1 MSALRI
7 VSMLVL
13 LCCTTVAAVGADTAA
28 PDAVTVAVPPPGPL
42 YAAPTEADRSGR
54 ILAEVHVNGRG
65 PYRFIIDTGA
75 NRSAVSPRLVTDLGL
90 LPSAAGVLQTHGV
103 TGAASLPA
111 VDVAELRAGDFAY
124 DPGPLPVLAGLVLGD
139 SDGILGTEGLSGARV
154 EVDFTS
160 DRVSITQS
168 DGRRAARGYFVVP
181 VQSYRGLLLV
191 KGKAGRIPVRAIID
205 TGAERTLGNAL
216 LRDALVGKVGRD
228 GQARSRVIGATD
240 VSYDGTSFKVPALH
254 IGSASLYNMP
264 VTFGDMHVF
273 DVWGLTSEPAVLVGM
288 DVIGKLRR
296 FAVDYRRSEVQLMPT
311 GPVRSTV
318 RKCGPTE
325 CQSRIPEPDST

>member
-1 MSALRI
+1 MSAFRA
-7 VSMLVL
+7 VAFALVL
-13 LCCTTVAAVGADTAA
+13 LSACSAAVAEEMPAQAQGPEATK
-28 PDAVTVAVPPPGPL
+28 PEPL
-42 YAAPTEADRSGR
+42 YAAPSKEDRSGR
-54 ILAEVHVNGRG
+54 ILAAVHVNGRG

-75 NRSAVSPRLVTDLGL
+75 NRSAVSPRLVADLGL
-90 LPSAAGVLQTHGV
+90 QPSVAGVLQTHGV
-103 TGAASLPA
+103 TGEASLPA

-139 SDGILGTEGLSGARV
+139 SDGILGTEGLSGARL
-154 EVDFTS
+154 EVDFANDS
-160 DRVSITQS
+160 VSITQS
-168 DGRRAARGYFVVP
+168 DGKRAAKGYFVVP

-191 KGKAGRIPVRAIID
+191 KGKAGRLPVRAIID

-216 LRDALVGKVGRD
+216 LRDALVGKVGRG
-228 GQARSRVIGATD
+228 GQSQSRVIGATD
-240 VSYDGTSFKVPALH
+240 ASYDGTSFKVPSLH
-254 IGSASLYNMP
+254 IGSADLYNMP

-273 DVWGLTSEPAVLVGM
+273 EVWGLTSEPAVLIGM

-325 CQSRIPEPDST
+325 CRSRIPEPDST